1 MSSFDKRL
9 RGTKNANGI
18 RERDFFFFPLRR
30 FFFNLLIPLG
40 YLRNANE
47 KGDHNPDFRN
57 FILFVLSRDDEEREG
72 DDIFL
77 EIWNYINF
85 RRFRTNN

>member
-1 MSSFDKRL
+1 MKREIIILIFEILSCSF
-9 RGTKNANGI
+9 
-18 RERDFFFFPLRR
+18 
-30 FFFNLLIPLG
+30 
-40 YLRNANE
+40 
-47 KGDHNPDFRN
+47 
-57 FILFVLSRDDEEREG
+57 SRDDEEREG